1 LAEEAFDEIHPRGTG
16 RREVNVQARMLLNP
30 LDDDR
35 VLVGGVIVDDEM
47 QGQLGRRL
55 PVELL

>member
-1 LAEEAFDEIHPRGTG
+1 
-16 RREVNVQARMLLNP
+16 MLLNP